1 MSKFKHD
8 LVDIDENGDIVVIGS
23 KEIYNTDGLKTLKDW
38 LKESEP
44 KVAKTDFP
52 NMKSALNVVE
62 NGKQFLEGSIGT
74 LFYHSNDVYQSTQ
87 NVWLCSGVASSV
99 QNVSFHRSI
108 LPSNFLRITTAFSAR
123 KLIEATWINIKDNFL
138 APDETN
144 PNFNQFAYD
153 SVIYSLFNT
162 SSNQSSLRNVNYKNK
177 MWQIPNHFFFMS
189 KEEIKNLANE
199 NNNDECYEDVT
210 NESEERFV
218 YKFIE
223 ENKDKFS
230 KEALD
235 VLEFAKDLVRKSF
248 KYRKVFNDDNQNY
261 QINNWDAGW
270 YQIKGVLKVY
280 MKDELKAFREV
291 YKKLSE
297 KLRPMVYELGM
308 MVK

>member
-8 LVDIDENGDIVVIGS
+8 LVDIDENGDIVIIGS

-44 KVAKTDFP
+44 KVEKVDFP
-52 NMKSALNVVE
+52 NMKSALTVAE

-74 LFYHSNDVYQSTQ
+74 LFANSNDVYQSTQ
-87 NVWLCSGVASSV
+87 NVWLCSGVGSTALTV
-99 QNVSFHRSI
+99 TNHRSI

-123 KLIEATWINIKDNFL
+123 KLVKATWINNNDNFL
-138 APDETN
+138 APNESH

-153 SVIYSLFNT
+153 SVIYSLFNN

-177 MWQIPNHFFFMS
+177 LWKIPNHFFFMS
-189 KEEIKNLANE
+189 KEEMKNLANE

-210 NESEERFV
+210 NESDERFV

-223 ENKDKFS
+223 ANKDKFS

-235 VLEFAKDLVRKSF
+235 VLEFAKELVRKSF
-248 KYRKVFNDDNQNY
+248 KYRKIFNDDNTNY
-261 QINNWDAGW
+261 QINNWDIGW
-270 YQIKGVLKVY
+270 YQIKGILKVF

-297 KLRPMVYELGM
+297 KMRPMVYELGM
-308 MVK
+308 LFN

>member
-23 KEIYNTDGLKTLKDW
+23 KEFYNTDDLKTLKDW

-44 KVAKTDFP
+44 KVKKVDYP
-52 NMKSALNVVE
+52 NMKGALIVVE
-62 NGKQFLEGSIGT
+62 EGKQFLEGSIGT
-74 LFYHSNDVYQSTQ
+74 LFNLGNDVYHSTQ
-87 NVWLCSGVASSV
+87 SVWLCSGISMNGNA
-99 QNVSFHRSI
+99 FCHRSI

-123 KLIEATWINIKDNFL
+123 KLVEANWINIKDNFL

-177 MWQIPNHFFFMS
+177 LWKIPNHFFFMS

-248 KYRKVFNDDNQNY
+248 KYRKIFNDDNQNY

-270 YQIKGVLKVY
+270 YQIKGLLKVY

>member
-1 MSKFKHD
+1 MGKFKHD

-44 KVAKTDFP
+44 KCKKVDFP
-52 NMKSALNVVE
+52 NMKSALSVVE
-62 NGKQFLEGSIGT
+62 KGKKFLEGSIGT
-74 LFYHSNDVYQSTQ
+74 MQFLGNDVYHSTQ
-87 NVWLCSGVASSV
+87 GVWLCSGISMAG
-99 QNVSFHRSI
+99 NACCRRSI

-123 KLIEATWINIKDNFL
+123 KLIEATWINDKDNFL
-138 APDETN
+138 APDETH

-153 SVIYSLFNT
+153 SIIYSLFNN

-177 MWQIPNHFFFMS
+177 LWKIPNHFFFMS

-210 NESEERFV
+210 NESDERFV

-248 KYRKVFNDDNQNY
+248 KYRKIFNDDNQNY

-297 KLRPMVYELGM
+297 KLRPMVYELEM
-308 MVK
+308 LID